1 MFDLPFKYEWITLRR
16 EGMEYA
22 FPKDP
27 RLFLPG
33 KFQPYPGVYRWKINR
48 QNASEPKLALI
59 GQSGNLR
66 KRLNQYIKPNSPK
79 MRGWNEFFHKEVSC
93 GARIECQTLSFEPFT
108 IRGACV
114 SPDGVISSP
123 FIRVLVENLMLMLS
137 PEEMDVIVL
146 NKDRGKDHWTRR
158 S

>member
-1 MFDLPFKYEWITLRR
+1 MFDLPFKYEWVTLKR
-16 EGMEYA
+16 EGMEYT

-27 RLFLPG
+27 SPFLPG
-33 KFQPYPGVYRWKINR
+33 KVQPYPGVYRWKVTR
-48 QNASEPKLALI
+48 QNSGEPKLALI
-59 GQSGNLR
+59 GESGNLR
-66 KRLNQYIKPNSPK
+66 TRLNQYIKPNNPK
-79 MRGWNEFFHKEVSC
+79 MRHWNELFRREIRR
-93 GARIECQTLSFEPFT
+93 GARIECQTLSFESFT

-146 NKDRGKDHWTRR
+146 NKDRGKDCWTRR